1 MSEPLI
7 TPDLVR
13 LGVDIEGDKHAVIA
27 AMATLIASTGRA
39 EREGLLDGFEKR
51 EAQFPTGMPGGIA
64 IPHCR
69 TAAVSQSSL
78 ALIRLDTPV
87 DFGAKDGPADL
98 IIAIAAGEGAGDEHM
113 KLLAKLSRSLIK
125 KDFLEGLRTAETQEE
140 AAQQILAVVQPELVE
155 APAEEAAATAPAPAP
170 AAAPAASE
178 PAPAAEGP
186 VILAITSCPTG
197 IAHTYM
203 AAEALEAAAKEKG
216 IESTSRPRGP
226 AASTRSPLSRSPRR
240 RPSSS
245 LPTSASPAASGSTA
259 WRSSSRA

>member
-140 AAQQILAVVQPELVE
+140 AAQQILAVV
-155 APAEEAAATAPAPAP
+155 
-170 AAAPAASE
+170 
-178 PAPAAEGP
+178 
-186 VILAITSCPTG
+186 
-197 IAHTYM
+197 
-203 AAEALEAAAKEKG
+203 
-216 IESTSRPRGP
+216 
-226 AASTRSPLSRSPRR
+226 
-240 RPSSS
+240 
-245 LPTSASPAASGSTA
+245 
-259 WRSSSRA
+259 